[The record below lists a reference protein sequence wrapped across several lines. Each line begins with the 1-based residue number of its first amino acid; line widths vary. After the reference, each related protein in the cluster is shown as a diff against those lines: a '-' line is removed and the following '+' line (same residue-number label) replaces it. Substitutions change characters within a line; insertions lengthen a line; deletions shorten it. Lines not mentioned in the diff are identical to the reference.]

1 MKTRIAI
8 ALGLLLGALTGLRG
22 QAATAPLFP
31 SHPTCFELAVVAN
44 RFIAL
49 GEEGTVAALT
59 RQWNSARH
67 DMTLEDSTREQI
79 GWVCRLIFS
88 QKAKAV
94 LRRPRFGA
102 YWLFVSLEDE
112 DWPFYPLAEAME
124 FSSLWEELLV
134 WPEWRRIRLRISSI
148 VGRED
153 SFGGRPCLF
162 RPKKKQATR
171 SST

>member
-59 RQWNSARH
+59 RQWNSARQ

-102 YWLFVSLEDE
+102 Y
-112 DWPFYPLAEAME
+112 
-124 FSSLWEELLV
+124 
-134 WPEWRRIRLRISSI
+134 
-148 VGRED
+148 G
-153 SFGGRPCLF
+153 CLF
-162 RPKKKQATR
+162 RWKTR
-171 SST
+171 IGHFTHWLKRWNFLRYGRSCWFGRSGGGSDCVSRLL